1 MFSQSI
7 SVASVALMADSRR
20 DVCLLCTGCQGQ
32 PWVPLSVNLGVPLFC
47 PTLCQ
52 LVCNNMA
59 EQQSLTPTGEAA
71 WRTAQ
76 QQVQQQ
82 LAQHVGLADS
92 SSSGSRGPVGGVGR
106 EGQPGSRGEL
116 EGAYG
121 VRRLSASVAAGMVGA
136 SVQLP
141 SHCLLFDGMSL
152 LPVEVSGCLQGAQLW

>member
-1 MFSQSI
+1 MC
-7 SVASVALMADSRR
+7 
-20 DVCLLCTGCQGQ
+20 VCLLFTGGQKQ

-52 LVCNNMA
+52 LVCDNMA

-71 WRTAQ
+71 WRAAQ

-92 SSSGSRGPVGGVGR
+92 SRGAVDGVGR
-106 EGQPGSRGEL
+106 VVQPLTRDKGTC
-116 EGAYG
+116 G
-121 VRRLSASVAAGMVGA
+121 VKFGLSASVAAGMLGA
-136 SVQLP
+136 GVQLP